1 MRRLNRRKRP
11 NRPHISSDI
20 QFSKSAKT
28 KLHEPPVSQRI
39 SPAVSSGSLAVT
51 CVSASSSE
59 PSVLPRRI
67 RFGEAVFRP
76 TLPNPQEEK
85 TLDMTFS
92 CQPQCLLG
100 FSAVLW
106 QSFAT
111 HHCPRNSQTA
121 KRPPALRFRPR
132 IPSPDG

>member
-1 MRRLNRRKRP
+1 MHRLNRRKRP

-92 CQPQCLLG
+92 CQPQCLLR
-100 FSAVLW
+100 FSAALW
-106 QSFAT
+106 QSFANVGCLKNT
-111 HHCPRNSQTA
+111 QTA
-121 KRPPALRFRPR
+121 KTRPAQRFRLR
-132 IPSPDG
+132 IQPPDG